1 MEHVD
6 GDASKKAYRS
16 LCVDFWHER
25 TDPLARVLRL
35 GFDVLEHERNR
46 HRIGP
51 VAEQAMPMLDLQFF
65 VMIVDNLEVG

>member
-6 GDASKKAYRS
+6 GDASNKAYRS
-16 LCVDFWHER
+16 LCVDFWHEC

-35 GFDVLEHERNR
+35 GFDVLEHEGNR

-51 VAEQAMPMLDLQFF
+51 VAEQRCWIIYF